1 MRPHPALALL
11 ILLQLAACDA
21 PDAGPRQVREGAFKY
36 QSRMVSGAV
45 LYVRTARGEITVEPS
60 ADDSVRV
67 RGDVSW
73 VGIGDPMEGISLTG
87 QEVTDGVLICAHWGT
102 TRCTTDEYSANL
114 SGRARSTK
122 VHYTIRVPAGVRL
135 DLVSMDGDIVS
146 ASTASVSAR
155 GVNGD
160 ITVVTA
166 RGPVRA
172 ETINGD
178 VDARMSVL
186 DGTDSVI
193 VKTLNG
199 DAWVFL
205 PEAASIALDLTTTNG
220 AFVTDFPEL
229 TSSAG
234 GRRNVQ
240 ATLGAGTTPVRVR
253 SMNGTVG
260 VRRLDAMGRAYEL
273 RTP

>member
-1 MRPHPALALL
+1 MHSRPALAVLVMPF
-11 ILLQLAACDA
+11 LAACDTA
-21 PDAGPRQVREGAFKY
+21 DAGPRHVREGAFNY

-45 LYVRTARGEITVEPS
+45 LHVRTARGEITVEPS
-60 ADDSVRV
+60 ADDTVRV

-73 VGIGDPMEGISLTG
+73 VGGGDPMEGIALSGT
-87 QEVTDGVLICAHWGT
+87 EVAEGVLICANWGAT
-102 TRCTTDEYSANL
+102 HCTTDEYGANL

-122 VHYTIRVPAGVRL
+122 VHYSIRVPAGVRL
-135 DLVSMDGDIVS
+135 DLVALDGDIVS
-146 ASTASVSAR
+146 ASTASVRAR

-172 ETINGD
+172 ETVNGD
-178 VDARMSVL
+178 VDARMTTL
-186 DGTDSVI
+186 DGADSVI
-193 VKTLNG
+193 AKTLNG

-205 PEAASIALDLTTTNG
+205 PEAASIALDLTTANG
-220 AFVTDFPEL
+220 SFITDFPGL
-229 TSSAG
+229 TSSTS
-234 GRRNVQ
+234 GRKNVQ

-273 RTP
+273 GSP